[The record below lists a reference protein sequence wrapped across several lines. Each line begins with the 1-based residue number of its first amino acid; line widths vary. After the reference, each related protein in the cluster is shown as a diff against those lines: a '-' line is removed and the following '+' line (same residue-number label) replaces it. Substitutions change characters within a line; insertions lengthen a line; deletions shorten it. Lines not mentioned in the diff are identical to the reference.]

1 MSKPNKETTLKND
14 AANSA
19 KETAAKA
26 KNSLRAPVKNPWP
39 LSGKVI
45 FWPVSAIC
53 SFILAALYV
62 LLVVHVCYTTVGTG
76 TYLIYNKLVIL
87 AASTGFFL
95 IMFLMEYFVRG
106 RNRHLRVE
114 EFCVSV
120 YVVPAIVYGVLVI
133 IFKGLLDETMQ
144 NTIDAMDND
153 AALGY
158 IFFLFMLYYTVVALI
173 IRGFVEFLAMMAEY
187 SKMKKYNNKRK

>member
-1 MSKPNKETTLKND
+1 M
-14 AANSA
+14 
-19 KETAAKA
+19 
-26 KNSLRAPVKNPWP
+26 
-39 LSGKVI
+39 
-45 FWPVSAIC
+45 
-53 SFILAALYV
+53 
-62 LLVVHVCYTTVGTG
+62 CYTTVGTG

-158 IFFLFMLYYTVVALI
+158 IFFLLMLYYTVVALI